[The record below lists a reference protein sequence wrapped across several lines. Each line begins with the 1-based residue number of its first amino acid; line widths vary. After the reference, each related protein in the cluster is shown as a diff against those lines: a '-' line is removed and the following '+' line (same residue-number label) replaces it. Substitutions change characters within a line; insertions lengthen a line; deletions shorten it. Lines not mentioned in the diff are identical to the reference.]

1 MIFGVPC
8 EGAVVFG
15 IFENLAH
22 RVKDFF
28 SWCQRSTVADDLVRN
43 KFDLHCIGVS
53 DVGNLEKSPTPRL
66 RGTSFH
72 RDLQRTNKQKI
83 SSLYTLER

>member
-28 SWCQRSTVADDLVRN
+28 LGVR
-43 KFDLHCIGVS
+43 GVRWQMT
-53 DVGNLEKSPTPRL
+53 GK
-66 RGTSFH
+66 
-72 RDLQRTNKQKI
+72 KQV
-83 SSLYTLER
+83 

>member
-28 SWCQRSTVADDLVRN
+28 SWCQRSTVSDDLVRN
-43 KFDLHCIGVS
+43 KFDLHCNGVS
-53 DVGNLEKSPTPRL
+53 DVDKLERSPTPRL
-66 RGTSFH
+66 RGTGFNPGPK
-72 RDLQRTNKQKI
+72 TYKQTKNQPP
-83 SSLYTLER
+83 LHP